1 MTTALVD
8 FVYATMHKRVND
20 PDSPYWLPKI
30 LEQIRTPDG
39 HTLSPL
45 AVDQWSL
52 GALTG
57 DQGVNIADTIADAWW
72 IFVKRAFK
80 TAKNAG
86 VPDLPANLNAFISQ
100 RSNTDQYP
108 TLALNDV
115 SVDGLPNAAVGDLT
129 GLTPT
134 ADGYRGTIRVTTAA
148 YDSHGYQP
156 RIAINGRYQLDQHVI
171 VIDDPRAADLKPPT
185 QVVLKGLD
193 AYGVDWPSQAIE
205 GRGEFLFTVTG
216 LVFDVRL
223 SIEAT
228 GTGAGR
234 TAKVTV
240 ESVATVGTPVFTL
253 DKDHLTIEGDTVSEL
268 NKQLWIQSAVAAF
281 NSPDAATALTAKL
294 SDALNADDF
303 RTQFS
308 GSVTDQLDKA
318 LDNVFGTGALPAD
331 SGPPPTGDGPLEV
344 YLFDRVRAS
353 LNDTGSGFYP
363 PTVVESSS
371 DPNLDPLSID
381 TIDLGDHQVMGVPV
395 NFTLNDVSISGI
407 ADVLVPAEDA
417 SLVAEGVDATL
428 RFGRIAQAP
437 ITVKASVVATFTK
450 SGDKLNGT
458 MTTTAE
464 QPSVALGLSFSGPDA
479 DDLTIGLRSLTV
491 DADPARLDINVHV
504 DGLPDDALHQ
514 ILNTSE
520 IKAGF
525 IQGVQ
530 DGAAQRK
537 DAIAKALTDNARKV
551 IAGKLAG

>member
-30 LEQIRTPDG
+30 LEQIRTPDD

-45 AVDQWSL
+45 TVDQWAL

-57 DQGVNIADTIADAWW
+57 DQGVFIADTIADAWW

-80 TAKNAG
+80 KAKDAG
-86 VPDLPANLNAFISQ
+86 VSGLPANLNAFISQ

-108 TLALNDV
+108 TLALNGV
-115 SVDGLPNAAVGDLT
+115 TVAGLPNAAVGDLT

-134 ADGYRGTIRVTTAA
+134 ENGYRGTIRVTTAA

-156 RIAINGRYQLDQHVI
+156 QITITGKYQLDQHVV
-171 VIDDPRAADLKPPT
+171 VIDAPRASDVKPPT

-193 AYGVDWPSQAIE
+193 AYGVDWPSQGIE
-205 GRGEFLFTVTG
+205 GRGQFLFTVTG
-216 LVFDVRL
+216 LVFDVQL

-240 ESVATVGTPVFTL
+240 ESVATVGTPSFTL
-253 DKDHLTIEGDTVSEL
+253 DKDHLTIEGDTVSDL
-268 NKQLWIQSAVAAF
+268 NKQIWIQSAVAAF
-281 NSPDAATALTAKL
+281 NTPDAAKALTAKL
-294 SDALNADDF
+294 ADALNADDF

-308 GSVTDQLDKA
+308 GSVTEQLDKA
-318 LDNVFGTGALPAD
+318 LDSVFGTGTLPAD
-331 SGPPPTGDGPLEV
+331 SGQPPAGDGPLEV

-363 PTVVESSS
+363 PTVVTSSS
-371 DPNLDPLSID
+371 DPKLDPLAID
-381 TIDLGDHQVMGVPV
+381 TIDLGDQQVMGVPV
-395 NFTLNDVSISGI
+395 NFKLNDVTVGGIS
-407 ADVLVPAEDA
+407 DVLVPAGDA
-417 SLVAEGVDATL
+417 ALVAEGVDATL
-428 RFGRIAQAP
+428 RFGRISGTP
-437 ITVKASVVATFTK
+437 ITVKAAVVATFVK
-450 SGDKLNGT
+450 SGDHLDGT
-458 MTTTAE
+458 MSTTAQ

-479 DDLTIGLRSLTV
+479 DSLTIGLRSLAV
-491 DADPARLDINVHV
+491 DVDPARLDISVHV
-504 DGLPDDALHQ
+504 EGLPDDALHK
-514 ILNTSE
+514 ILNTAE

-525 IQGVQ
+525 IKGIQ

-537 DAIAKALTDNARKV
+537 DDIAKALTDNARKV
-551 IAGKLAG
+551 IAEKLSG